1 MAALSRVPFATPC
14 EAVMSHHFDTPTAR
28 EDPRINVCDFYLFRG
43 RPGFTVMAMTVNPNA
58 GQSGPDTFREE
69 GLYAFRFDLDSDAR
83 EELSFKVR
91 FGPVLHSDDE
101 GHAHAQ
107 TFEVRRASGRA
118 ATSGADG
125 ELIAAGQTGRVV
137 EAESGV
143 KAFAGLAPD
152 LFAGDAKALGEF
164 RTAFFDKGTFHPE
177 AFQNRKN
184 FFGDRNVTVIVL
196 EVPMALIGKGLVHGW
211 ATASLHGHAPEV
223 QVSRWGLPL
232 ITNIFMPDPAMR
244 EAFNRATPAEDV
256 SRFSARIADVAAK
269 LTRLAG
275 SATDPTSYGKMLA
288 QKLCPV
294 TLPYELDTE
303 ACFTVDRLNGRG
315 LADDVMDVILT
326 LATHTPLSDGVAPDR
341 SRMRDEFP
349 YFGEP
354 FATPPR
360 PGPGST
366 LRSSSA

>member
-1 MAALSRVPFATPC
+1 
-14 EAVMSHHFDTPTAR
+14 MSHHFDTPTAR

-69 GLYAFRFDLDSDAR
+69 GLYAFRFDLDGDAR

-91 FGPVLHSDDE
+91 FGAVFHSDDE
-101 GHAHAQ
+101 DHAHAQ
-107 TFEVRRASGRA
+107 TFEVRRASGPT
-118 ATSGADG
+118 ATSGTDG

-184 FFGDRNVTVIVL
+184 FFGGRNVTVIVL

-244 EAFNRATPAEDV
+244 EAFNRAAPAEDV

-275 SATDPTSYGKMLA
+275 SATDPTGYGKMLA

>member
-1 MAALSRVPFATPC
+1 
-14 EAVMSHHFDTPTAR
+14 MSHHFDTPTAR

-69 GLYAFRFDLDSDAR
+69 GLYAFRFDLDGDAR

-91 FGPVLHSDDE
+91 FGSVFHSDGKD
-101 GHAHAQ
+101 HAHSQ
-107 TFEVRRASGRA
+107 RFEVRRASGPA
-118 ATSGADG
+118 AASGADG
-125 ELIAAGQTGRVV
+125 EQIAAGQTGRVV
-137 EAESGV
+137 EDELGV

-152 LFAGDAKALGEF
+152 LFAGDAMALGEF
-164 RTAFFDKGTFHPE
+164 RTALFEKSTFHPE

-184 FFGDRNVTVIVL
+184 FFAGRNVTAIVL
-196 EVPMALIGKGLVHGW
+196 EVPTSLIGKGLVHGW

-244 EAFNRATPAEDV
+244 EDFNRAAPAEDV
-256 SRFSARIADVAAK
+256 SRFSAPIADVAMK

-275 SATDPTSYGKMLA
+275 SAADPAGYGQMLA

-294 TLPYELDTE
+294 TLPYELDT
-303 ACFTVDRLNGRG
+303 AASFTVERLNGRG

-326 LATHTPLSDGVAPDR
+326 LATNTPLSDGVAPDM

-354 FATPPR
+354 FAPPPL
-360 PGPGST
+360 PGHGASPPSST
-366 LRSSSA
+366 

>member
-1 MAALSRVPFATPC
+1 
-14 EAVMSHHFDTPTAR
+14 MSHHFDTPTAR

-43 RPGFTVMAMTVNPNA
+43 RPGSTVMAMTVNPNA
-58 GQSGPDTFREE
+58 GQSAPDTFRDE
-69 GLYAFRFDLDSDAR
+69 GLYAFRFDLDGDAR
-83 EELSFKVR
+83 EDVSFSVR
-91 FGPVLHSDDE
+91 FGAVLHSDDE

-107 TFEVRRASGRA
+107 TFEVRRASAGT
-118 ATSGADG
+118 ATSDADG
-125 ELIAAGQTGRVV
+125 ELIAAGQTGRIV
-137 EAESGV
+137 EADGGV

-152 LFAGDAKALGEF
+152 LFAGDAAALGEF
-164 RTAFFDKGTFHPE
+164 RTAFFDKGTFYPE

-184 FFGDRNVTVIVL
+184 FFGGRNVTAIVL
-196 EVPMALIGKGLVHGW
+196 EVPTSVIGHGRVRGW

-244 EAFNRATPAEDV
+244 EDFNRAAPLEDV
-256 SRFSARIADVAAK
+256 SRFSEQVAEVATR

-275 SATDPTSYGKMLA
+275 SAADPNAYGRMLA
-288 QKLCPV
+288 ERLCPV
-294 TLPYELDTE
+294 TLPYDLDTK
-303 ACFTVDRLNGRG
+303 ATFGIDRFNGRG
-315 LADDVMDVILT
+315 LADDVMDVMLT
-326 LATHTPLSDGVAPDR
+326 LATNTPLSDGVAPDG
-341 SRMRDEFP
+341 SRMRDAFP

-360 PGPGST
+360 PGPGSA